1 MPKAIKK
8 RDIKKITVKE
18 EGVKDIISHIMD
30 FIRGRKKTLILLSSV
45 AVAVIVIFAAF
56 KIYTVSLAKKAYS
69 LEIEAANY
77 YYGINL
83 KSPLTEAQRWE
94 KSLELYQ
101 QSLKL
106 KPTPVVQFYIGNC
119 YYKLRDYS
127 NAINTY
133 IGFIS
138 KYSEDDAN
146 ALFPLVY
153 WKLAS
158 SYIGAG
164 KNDDALKTLQRLKEF
179 KKGTFKGSA
188 LFKEAQLYEAMG
200 KPEDSQKR
208 YEELIKEFPNSP
220 LSAEA
225 RLKMRNKEQMKKQ
238 TP

>member
-8 RDIKKITVKE
+8 RGIKKITVKE
-18 EGVKDIISHIMD
+18 EEVKNIISHIMD
-30 FIRGRKKTLILLSSV
+30 FIRGRKKTFILLSYV
-45 AVAVIVIFAAF
+45 AVAVIVVFAAF
-56 KIYTVSLAKKAYS
+56 KIYTASLAKKAYS

-83 KSPLTEAQRWE
+83 KSPLTEDKRWE

-127 NAINTY
+127 NAINAYTGL
-133 IGFIS
+133 IG
-138 KYSEDDAN
+138 KYSEDDA
-146 ALFPLVY
+146 LLPLVY
-153 WKLAS
+153 QKLAS

-179 KKGTFKGSA
+179 KNGTFKGSA
-188 LFKEAQLYEAMG
+188 LFEEAQLYEAMG

-225 RLKMRNKEQMKKQ
+225 RLRMRNKEQMKKQ